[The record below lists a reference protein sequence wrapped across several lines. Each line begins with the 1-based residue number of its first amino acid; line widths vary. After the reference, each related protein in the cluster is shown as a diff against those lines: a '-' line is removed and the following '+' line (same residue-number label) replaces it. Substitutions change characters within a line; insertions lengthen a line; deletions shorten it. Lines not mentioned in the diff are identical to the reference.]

1 MFPAG
6 RALLR
11 LEDSFSIFFLEY
23 LPGDEFRAI
32 SRISLAT
39 DEEISSEDLILG
51 PGRFVV
57 KWRRLA
63 SVSFKRYFHANNHE
77 NQK

>member
-23 LPGDEFRAI
+23 FPGDEFRAI

-39 DEEISSEDLILG
+39 DEEISEDLILG

-63 SVSFKRYFHANNHE
+63 SVSFKTYLHANNHE